1 MPWRPGN
8 GEEGAKDHLFTG
20 QEPGGAMSISTHRLL
35 ALLSLFL
42 AGLLVTRSVYAQD
55 SSRVSPHSVRDSTE
69 LVQDSSHVLVS
80 AIKSISGEVPENEFF
95 ALNWRIN
102 YSRLYFTLANVDI
115 ALSDAGT
122 DTVASPTSRLTE
134 AGISANLDV
143 SAFLD
148 AQHRFAYKRTMFVGG
163 ITKIF
168 NTEAYYGVIAG
179 SIELHESPFFT
190 SYFFAGYLRRFFPV
204 TPETNVRD
212 DGKRLAD
219 DNLYAEFL
227 IHSSEINFF
236 RYLAVKGGVLIPT
249 LGRKG
254 DFNDVQFRITIA
266 VPVGQPITF

>member
-1 MPWRPGN
+1 MINSSQRS
-8 GEEGAKDHLFTG
+8 AVLV
-20 QEPGGAMSISTHRLL
+20 STVCV
-35 ALLSLFL
+35 
-42 AGLLVTRSVYAQD
+42 LLVIMGSMSLARAQD
-55 SSRVSPHSVRDSTE
+55 TSQGEGTSTQDTTE
-69 LVQDSSHVLVS
+69 VVQDSSHVLVS

-95 ALNWRIN
+95 ALNWRVN

-115 ALSDAGT
+115 ALSDAQT
-122 DTVASPTSRLTE
+122 DSVRSPNSKLTE

-143 SAFLD
+143 SALLD
-148 AQHRFAYKRTMFVGG
+148 AQHRFSYDRTMFVGG

-179 SIELHESPFFT
+179 SIELHESPFFS

-204 TPETNVRD
+204 TPQTNVRD

-249 LGRKG
+249 LGRNG
-254 DFNDVQFRITIA
+254 NFEDIQFRITIA
-266 VPVGQPITF
+266 VPVGQPIKF

>member
-1 MPWRPGN
+1 MLDSSQR
-8 GEEGAKDHLFTG
+8 
-20 QEPGGAMSISTHRLL
+20 S
-35 ALLSLFL
+35 ALSVSMVC
-42 AGLLVTRSVYAQD
+42 AILVLVGSARAQD
-55 SSRVSPHSVRDSTE
+55 TSRVEGMSAQDTTE
-69 LVQDSSHVLVS
+69 VVQDSSHVLVS

-115 ALSDAGT
+115 ALSNART
-122 DTVASPTSRLTE
+122 DSVRSPNSKLTE

-148 AQHRFAYKRTMFVGG
+148 AQHRFAYKRTMFVGA

-179 SIELHESPFFT
+179 SIELHESPFFS

-204 TPETNVRD
+204 TPETNIRD

-254 DFNDVQFRITIA
+254 DFDDIQFRITIA
-266 VPVGQPITF
+266 VPVGQPIKF